1 MFKKKKENTLKV
13 TVVGDSGTGKTSLT
27 FCVAGYEYQ
36 ENRETTIGANFITDN
51 PNQDSHDQKRK
62 LQFWDTAGQERY
74 ASLAPMYYRN
84 ADAIVAVY
92 DVTDKGSYFK
102 ALSWLKETS
111 GMTSFSPTENAML
124 VLVGNKIDYPV
135 EDHEV
140 STELGRKGTKSE
152 LGLADI
158 FMETSAKTGDN
169 VHVLFS
175 EIAKKLAEKVES
187 ESVEDR
193 DLFRI
198 EPPPKLMS
206 SCC

>member
-1 MFKKKKENTLKV
+1 MERSFK
-13 TVVGDSGTGKTSLT
+13 VVLLGCTAVGKSSIMKRLT
-27 FCVAGYEYQ
+27 EDIFDLCE
-36 ENRETTIGANFITDN
+36 ESTIGAAFYT
-51 PNQDSHDQKRK
+51 KRYPGNVS
-62 LQFWDTAGQERY
+62 LQLWDTAGQERY

-140 STELGRKGTKSE
+140 STELGRKGTKNE

-158 FMETSAKTGDN
+158 FMETSAKTGEN